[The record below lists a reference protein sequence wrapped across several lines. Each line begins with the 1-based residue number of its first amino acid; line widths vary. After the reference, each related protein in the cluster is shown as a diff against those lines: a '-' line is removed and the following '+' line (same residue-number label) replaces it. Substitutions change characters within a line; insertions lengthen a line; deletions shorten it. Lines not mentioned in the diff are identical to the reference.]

1 MTCAIKHGFQTYRKG
16 LYGCLLGMLCVLSFT
31 SIAITPAHAAPEE
44 TDMKPAEISAA
55 TILRVGPT
63 RWLRTPSAA
72 ARVARP
78 GDTIEIDA
86 GTYSNDY
93 AEWRQD
99 NLTIRGVDG
108 MAHLQSNGLIP
119 NGKAIWLISGNN
131 TVVENV
137 EFSGARVVDTNGA
150 GIRHEGGNLTLRN
163 TYFHHNE
170 FSVLTGAFPDASL
183 DVFSS
188 RFHFQKRENTFSHG
202 IYVGGLGRFTISGSH
217 FTGTDRGH
225 QIKSRALENHILYNR
240 IEDIEGGTASRLI
253 DLPNCGLSYVIGND
267 MAQAA
272 TTENFDAIGYG
283 AEGCESRTPE
293 QRSLFV
299 INNTFVNEAI
309 AGALVRNHVAAD
321 VLVANNLRFGRGYFL
336 IGEGATEHNIAL
348 NLDARLPG
356 SWAAPAGSAA
366 IDSAIALS
374 QTEEGNYLVPTEHF
388 KPPLGTAARPH
399 NNALDTGSRE
409 YTENTAAG
417 GALE

>member
-1 MTCAIKHGFQTYRKG
+1 MICAIKYRILPYRKG
-16 LYGCLLGMLCVLSFT
+16 LRGCLLGLLCFLTLPGS
-31 SIAITPAHAAPEE
+31 AITPTCAEPQQ
-44 TDMKPAEISAA
+44 TDNPPAGISTT

-72 ARVARP
+72 AQMARP

-86 GTYSNDY
+86 GTYRNDY

-99 NLTIRGVDG
+99 NLTIRGVGG

-131 TVVENV
+131 TLVENV

-225 QIKSRALENHILYNR
+225 QIKSRALENHITYNR
-240 IEDIEGGTASRLI
+240 IEDVEGGTASRLI
-253 DLPNCGLSYVIGND
+253 DLPNCGLSYIIGND

-272 TTENFDAIGYG
+272 TTENIDAIGYG
-283 AEGCESRTPE
+283 AEGCDNRTA
-293 QRSLFV
+293 QQHRLFV
-299 INNTFVNEAI
+299 INNTFVNEAF

-336 IGEGATEHNIAL
+336 IGEGVTEHNIAL
-348 NLDARLPG
+348 NLNARLPG
-356 SWAAPAGSAA
+356 SWEAPAGSAA

-374 QTEEGNYLVPTEHF
+374 LREDGNYLVPTQQF
-388 KPPLGTAARPH
+388 NPPLGTAERPH
-399 NNALDTGSRE
+399 DNALDTGSRE
-409 YTENTAAG
+409 YTGKIATGEVSQ
-417 GALE
+417 